1 MTYMATTNLQVEL
14 LEKNLFIEV
23 EAEETMAFSTLI
35 SKLKIEKHLNPD
47 EIYFIKTPSGMPV
60 NEEVSISFYKEKN
73 FIVTENVDWKS
84 PAMRSV
90 NLIDIPEISAELI
103 LNDNKYWVL
112 PAYTGVIWENDD
124 LQTQLF
130 CLNNVLVPGGKVMSL
145 NLLVQYSLVDAI
157 LSGSKQISDR
167 TIKMRQILVDALNIE
182 LAVNNITENNFFD
195 NLPKLS
201 GKMQYY
207 LTSHMELKWAT
218 KIYGVSIVAF
228 REFCKEV

>member
-1 MTYMATTNLQVEL
+1 MATKLLNIEL
-14 LEKNLFIEV
+14 LENNLFIEID
-23 EAEETMAFSTLI
+23 AEETMTFRTVL
-35 SKLKIEKHLNPD
+35 SKLKTEEHLRFD
-47 EIYFIKTPSGMPV
+47 GIYFIKTPSGMPI
-60 NEEVSISFYKEKN
+60 NEESSISFYKEKN
-73 FIVTENVDWKS
+73 FIITENANWKS
-84 PAMRSV
+84 PEIRSV

-112 PAYTGVIWENDD
+112 PSYSGAIWGNDD

-130 CLNNVLVPGGKVMSL
+130 CLNNVIAPGGKIMSI
-145 NLLVQYSLVDAI
+145 NLLVQYSLLDAI
-157 LSGSKQISDR
+157 ISGSKQISER

-182 LAVNNITENNFFD
+182 LAVNNITENNFFE

-218 KIYGVSIVAF
+218 KIYGVSIVGF
-228 REFCKEV
+228 REFKKEV